1 MATVF
6 LTILKRR
13 KREWSKGTSTPGERL
28 DALSTVGEV
37 EAFIKQ
43 AILQK
48 RGGTGPSTIYVSVAP
63 PIFGLLTPTSL
74 HSLLPSTHRRC
85 LE

>member
-1 MATVF
+1 MASVF

-28 DALSTVGEV
+28 DALSTVG

-74 HSLLPSTHRRC
+74 HSLLPSTRRRC